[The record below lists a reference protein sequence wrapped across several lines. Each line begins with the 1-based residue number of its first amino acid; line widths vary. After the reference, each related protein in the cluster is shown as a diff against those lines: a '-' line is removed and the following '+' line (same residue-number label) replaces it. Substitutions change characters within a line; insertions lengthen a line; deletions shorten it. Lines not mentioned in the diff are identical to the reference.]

1 MRSLAEERGYDLSEC
16 YAYSDSST
24 DLPMLEAVG
33 HPIAV
38 NPDSSLRATALER
51 DWPIRDFARPVDMSR
66 TIERKQAV
74 AAGAGVALG
83 AAALGLAWY
92 ARRRGLRA

>member
-1 MRSLAEERGYDLSEC
+1 MRSLAEERGYDLAEC

-33 HPIAV
+33 HPVAV
-38 NPDSSLRATALER
+38 NPDSSLRATALGR

-66 TIERKQAV
+66 TIEKKQAV
-74 AAGAGVALG
+74 ATGAGVALG